1 MFFLFQ
7 TDRILMKLNKL
18 KTIQEKKEFMSRKDT
33 NQSTSADA

>member
-1 MFFLFQ
+1 MDFKTKCFFLFQ

-33 NQSTSADA
+33 NI